1 MTTPGAGAA
10 VVTEGRR
17 RKFWGWGYED
27 EQPAPEETRKIAEQA
42 RGVLGFGAEHIR
54 VPARLAD
61 LELPPARRL
70 VPPSRLAGICHDDVY
85 ERATH
90 AMGKSYKD
98 VVRGFHGEIPHPP
111 DLVAF
116 PRDEEEITRLLDWCS
131 RESVA
136 VIPFGGGTS
145 VVGGVEPLVGDAYRG
160 TLSLDL
166 RGLTGVVEVDLT
178 SRAARIR
185 AGTPLPDADAQLRPH
200 GLSLRHF
207 PQSYAFATVGGSLV
221 TRAGGHYATG
231 GTRIDDFVES
241 IRAITPSGV
250 WESRRLPGSGAGP
263 SPDRL
268 LLGSEGAL
276 GVVTEAWLRLQDR
289 PVHRAS
295 QAVRFPTFL
304 NGAKAVR
311 TLVQLGLRPAN
322 CRLLDGGE
330 AALSGAGDGTSAVL
344 LLGFES
350 AHFPQDGE
358 LEQALRCC
366 RDLGGTPVGTPRV
379 RGPRVT
385 PPQGGGPE
393 QRWRDG
399 FLAAPYL
406 RDSLVA
412 AGILVETFET
422 AITWDRFS
430 DFTTRITRAAQDAA
444 ADVCGAAAVN
454 CRLTHVYPD
463 GAALYVTVLAPA
475 RRGSETAQWDAVKS
489 AVCELLL
496 DHGGTITH
504 HHAVGREHRPWY
516 DRQRPDTFAA
526 ALGAVKRALDPQS
539 ILNPGVLFAAPT
551 PPTTA

>member
-1 MTTPGAGAA
+1 
-10 VVTEGRR
+10 VVAEGRR

-27 EQPAPEETRKIAEQA
+27 EQLSLEETRKIAEQA
-42 RGVLGFGAEHIR
+42 QGVLGFGAEHISA
-54 VPARLAD
+54 PARITD
-61 LELPPARRL
+61 LDLPPARRL
-70 VPPSRLAGICHDDVY
+70 APPSQLAGICHSDVY
-85 ERATH
+85 ERAAH

-98 VVRGFHGEIPHPP
+98 VVRGFHGEIEHPP

-116 PRDEEEITRLLDWCS
+116 PRDEDDIAHLLEWCS
-131 RESVA
+131 QECIA

-166 RGLTGVVEVDLT
+166 GRLIGVVDVDPT

-185 AGTPLPDADAQLRPH
+185 AGTPLPLAEAQLRQH
-200 GLSLRHF
+200 GLTLRHF

-231 GTRIDDFVES
+231 GTHIDDFVES
-241 IRAITPSGV
+241 VRAVTPSGV

-268 LLGSEGAL
+268 LLGSEGVL
-276 GVVTEAWLRLQDR
+276 GVVTEAWLRLQNR
-289 PVHRAS
+289 PDHRAT
-295 QAVRFPTFL
+295 QAVEFPTFL
-304 NGAKAVR
+304 DGAQAVR

-330 AALSGAGDGTSAVL
+330 AALGGVGDGKHAVL

-350 AHFPQDGE
+350 AHFPQEGE
-358 LEQALRCC
+358 LEDALWCC
-366 RDLGGTPVGTPRV
+366 RDFGGKPVGTPRV
-379 RGPRVT
+379 RGPQTT
-385 PPQGGGPE
+385 PPQGGPE

-422 AITWDRFS
+422 AITWDRFAAFS
-430 DFTTRITRAAQDAA
+430 TRITRAAQDAA
-444 ADVCGAAAVN
+444 VDVCGAAAVN
-454 CRLTHVYPD
+454 CRLTHIYPD

-475 RRGSETAQWDAVKS
+475 RRGSEIAQWDAVKT
-489 AVCELLL
+489 AVCEILL
-496 DHGGTITH
+496 DAGGTITH

-516 DRQRPDTFAA
+516 DRQRPDVFAA
-526 ALGAVKRALDPQS
+526 ALSAAKGAVDPKA
-539 ILNPGVLFAAPT
+539 ILNPGVLIDRAAP
-551 PPTTA
+551 PPITRERAGR